1 MSIGLWMTGREKA
14 ELWRRWKAGET
25 VATMARAMGRRES
38 TLLAAVRKSG
48 GIAPR
53 VRCRSRLALTIA
65 EREEISRGL
74 CARRSIRE
82 IARRLGRSPSTISR
96 EIARNTARPWSY
108 RAQIADQHAWIER

>member
-1 MSIGLWMTGREKA
+1 MLRLMPPSVRISAVLSSGRCNTIRITYRRGGLHMSIGLRMTAREKA

-38 TLLAAVRKSG
+38 TLLAAVRKNG

-74 CARRSIRE
+74 
-82 IARRLGRSPSTISR
+82 
-96 EIARNTARPWSY
+96 
-108 RAQIADQHAWIER
+108 